1 MATERG
7 TGWNSEAAQG
17 ILYKELPG
25 TAGTHPILM
34 TGSLTLAG
42 VTSSPTPEGGGPE
55 HWGQE
60 FTEPEP
66 VGAHTEGP
74 RRLCLGLRCLTCYT
88 FRIWDP
94 KDTGEHRVP
103 SCCDTLGIGVL

>member
-1 MATERG
+1 MATECG

-34 TGSLTLAG
+34 TSSLTLAG

-55 HWGQE
+55 HWAQE

-74 RRLCLGLRCLTCYT
+74 RRGTIMPRT
-88 FRIWDP
+88 
-94 KDTGEHRVP
+94 EV
-103 SCCDTLGIGVL
+103 SNVLDVQNMGSQRHWGT